1 MSEEEF
7 MDVLTDIDEKYIEKA
22 YIGQDA
28 LDEIENGKKSAVFP
42 GKKMNTE
49 ASCIMIA
56 ILSVL
61 LVIVTLWLLQR
72 KTGNVDNGDE
82 ANEILFTK
90 NEPTPTHYSIEQG
103 PSVPQK
109 NTPVCEIYQFMLWD
123 GNEYIASIENSNRI
137 GSELG
142 FARVRNEEIEG
153 NTTLFKDVVV
163 YEFVGLDSSIAVI
176 AYYPEDQ
183 EYYVYYNST
192 Y

>member
-7 MDVLTDIDEKYIEKA
+7 MDALTDIDEKYIEKA
-22 YIGQDA
+22 FIAQDV
-28 LDEIENGKKSAVFP
+28 LDELEKGNELASFRRKRLYII
-42 GKKMNTE
+42 
-49 ASCIMIA
+49 ASCIMIVIFGI
-56 ILSVL
+56 ILASV
-61 LVIVTLWLLQR
+61 THWLLQR
-72 KTGNVDNGDE
+72 KTGNVDMEYESDVIYVE
-82 ANEILFTK
+82 KA
-90 NEPTPTHYSIEQG
+90 PTPTHYSIEQG
-103 PSVPQK
+103 SSIRK

-123 GNEYIASIENSNRI
+123 ENEYIASIENSNRI

-176 AYYPEDQ
+176 AYYPEEQ
-183 EYYVYYNST
+183 EYYVYYSIN